1 MSEKKKA
8 AAPRGRVPQR
18 FEEAAIEF
26 ERNMAEEDRKSK
38 KVAWRIATV
47 CVVVTVISIIGFVV
61 ALLIRRDPEPLIF
74 QPMGDGSVQVLRTMK
89 NAQDKYDEVI
99 DKYWISKYVEYRES
113 YDWWTISTQ
122 LAAVK
127 LMSSDDE
134 GAKYETDLRKKT
146 SPLNV
151 LADRGRWTVK
161 VSSVAFVG
169 DLAQVRFVKTLS
181 NMKGEADTS
190 TPPEAGIATVAYTY
204 KSGLMTDQERL
215 INPFGFRALSYRK
228 DSELVK

>member
-1 MSEKKKA
+1 MMSDKTTVTA
-8 AAPRGRVPQR
+8 RGRAPQR

-26 ERNMAEEDRKSK
+26 ERNKTEEERQSK
-38 KVAWRIATV
+38 KLAWRVATV
-47 CVVVTVISIIGFVV
+47 CIALTVISVIGHIAAVLV
-61 ALLIRRDPEPLIF
+61 RREPEPLLL
-74 QPMGDGSVQVLRTMK
+74 QPMGDGTVQVVRALK
-89 NAQDKYDEVI
+89 NAQDKYDEVT
-99 DKYWISKYVEYRES
+99 DKYWLGKYVEYRES

-134 GAKYETDLRKKT
+134 GAKYEAEIRGKT

-161 VSSVAFVG
+161 VSAVAFVG

-181 NMKGEADTS
+181 NPKGEVDPS
-190 TPPEAGIATVAYTY
+190 TPPQAGIATIAYKY
-204 KSGLMTDQERL
+204 QGGLMTDQERQ
-215 INPFGFRALSYRK
+215 INPYGFKALTYRK